1 MIRWEIPNQISI
13 SMLYVVIIFLW
24 TAILLYLLLGGADFG
39 AGIIELFTSRKN
51 ERLTRRTMYKAI
63 GPIWEANHMWL
74 IITIVILF
82 VGFPAIYATMSIH
95 LHIPL
100 LAMLLGI
107 IARGTAF
114 TFRHYDAVID
124 DMQTLYNRIFTW
136 SSLITPLFLGII
148 AGSAVSGHIDTQ
160 ATDFLSAYIFS
171 WLNFFSVA
179 VGFFTV
185 TICGFLAAIYL
196 IGETDNLKFRRH
208 FIKKAQ
214 HMIIAALSCGSLVFV
229 AAGVEKI
236 PLTAWIFGNAI
247 GLLSISAAGL
257 SLILLWYL
265 LNKEKTRIIRLLAGF
280 QVTMILIATTFFHYP
295 NIVNLK
301 NGDHLSLIEQQGH
314 TKTIESLGWAL
325 IIGSIFILPALFYLI
340 YSFQKK
346 NIAEHR

>member
-1 MIRWEIPNQISI
+1 
-13 SMLYVVIIFLW
+13 MLYVVIIYLW

-39 AGIIELFTSRKN
+39 AGIIELFTSKKN

-82 VGFPAIYATMSIH
+82 VGFPVIYTTMSIH

-100 LAMLLGI
+100 VIMLLGI

-114 TFRHYDAVID
+114 TFRHYDAVVD
-124 DMQTLYNRIFTW
+124 DMQLIYNRIFTL

-148 AGSAVSGHIDTQ
+148 AGSAVSGKIDTQ
-160 ATDFLSAYIFS
+160 ATDFLSAYLFS

-196 IGETDNLKFRRH
+196 IGETDNEQYKRH

-214 HMIIAALSCGSLVFV
+214 HMSIAALSCGLLVFV
-229 AAGVEKI
+229 AAFTEDI
-236 PLTAWIFGNAI
+236 PLTHWIFGNTISFTA
-247 GLLSISAAGL
+247 ISAAGL
-257 SLILLWYL
+257 SLFALWYL
-265 LNKEKTRIIRLLAGF
+265 LSKQKTKLIRILAGF
-280 QVTMILIATTFFHYP
+280 QVTMILAATTYSHYP
-295 NIVNLK
+295 NIVILK
-301 NGDHLSLIEQQGH
+301 NGNYLSLIAHQGH
-314 TKTIESLGWAL
+314 AKTIESLAWAL
-325 IIGSIFILPALFYLI
+325 LIGSVFILPALFYLL

-346 NIAEHR
+346 NRSGKQITG